1 MLDRT
6 AELPAESKVEIPAIS
21 VQYHVGFGET
31 RALTLTTGIELDA
44 DPGTINRLL
53 DKIVDSGERQR
64 DRFNLLQAENMLK
77 MAEQEVTNHQLHRQ
91 TQENRFIV
99 EHSAGNRRG
108 DWRPTGN
115 QEKLLAGLDANVDTA
130 KERVVSLRKQIE
142 ELRDKCR

>member
-6 AELPAESKVEIPAIS
+6 TEVPAESKIEIPAIS

-77 MAEQEVTNHQLHRQ
+77 MAEQEAVNHQLHRQ
-91 TQENRFIV
+91 TQENRFAV
-99 EHSAGNRRG
+99 EHVTGNRRG
-108 DWRPTGN
+108 EWRPSPA
-115 QEKLLAGLDANVDTA
+115 QEKVLSGLDANMNTA
-130 KERVVSLRKQIE
+130 KERVQALRKQIE